1 MKPVIALV
9 GRPNVGKS
17 TLFNKLTRSRDAI
30 VADFSGL
37 TRDRQYGVGTSLDR
51 EFIVIDTG
59 GIGEEENSVDGLM
72 AQQSLAAI
80 NEANLVLFLVD
91 GKAGV
96 MSGDLAIAK
105 KLRGL
110 VDKQVFIVANKS
122 DGINADTD
130 LAEFYSLGLGNP
142 LPVAAVHNRG
152 VTQLIEHVLSTLPE
166 EDELDTESVK
176 GIKIAVLGRPN
187 VGKSTLVNRMLGE
200 ERVVVYD
207 MPGTTRDTIYVPYER
222 HGKNYTLIDTAGVR
236 RRGKVK
242 ETVEKFSVIKALQA
256 IEDANV
262 VVLVLDA
269 RESIVEQDL
278 HLLGFALE
286 QGRAMVIA
294 LNKWD
299 GMEASQKEHVKA
311 EMKRRLQFV
320 DFAKVHFISALHGTG
335 VGDLYGSIDKAYES
349 AYRKVGTPVLT
360 RYLEDT
366 VAAHQP
372 PLVKGRRIKLRY
384 AHMGGSNPPVIII
397 HGNQTRSIPESYRKY
412 LENSF
417 RKALKM
423 EGTPIRIVFKTGDN
437 PFSEK
442 RKTLTPRQIYK
453 KSLQDK
459 RDNKTK

>member
-59 GIGEEENSVDGLM
+59 GIGEEENSVDSLM

-80 NEANLVLFLVD
+80 DEANLILFLVD

-96 MSGDLAIAK
+96 MGGDLAIAK

-110 VDKQVFIVANKS
+110 SDKNIFIVANKS
-122 DGINADTD
+122 DGINADID
-130 LAEFYSLGLGNP
+130 LAEFYSLGLGDP
-142 LPVAAVHNRG
+142 LPVAAAHNRG

-166 EDELDTESVK
+166 ESEPDEASIK

-200 ERVVVYD
+200 DRVVVYD

-222 HGKNYTLIDTAGVR
+222 HGQNYTLIDTAGVR

-299 GMEASQKEHVKA
+299 GMEQTQKEHVKA

-335 VGDLYGSIDKAYES
+335 VGELYGSIDKAYES

-366 VAAHQP
+366 IAAHQP
-372 PLVKGRRIKLRY
+372 PMVKGRRIKLRY

-423 EGTPIRIVFKTGDN
+423 EGTPIRIIFKTGEN

-453 KSLQDK
+453 KSLQEK
-459 RDNKTK
+459 RDNKTR

>member
-37 TRDRQYGVGTSLDR
+37 TRDRQYGVGTSLGR

-59 GIGEEENSVDGLM
+59 GIGEEDNSVDSLM

-96 MSGDLAIAK
+96 MGGDLAIAK

-110 VDKQVFIVANKS
+110 ADKQIFIVANKS
-122 DGINADTD
+122 DGINADID
-130 LAEFYSLGLGNP
+130 LAEFYSLGLGDP
-142 LPVAAVHNRG
+142 LPVAAAHNRG
-152 VTQLIEHVLSTLPE
+152 VTQLIEHVLSALPQE
-166 EDELDTESVK
+166 NEPGTELVK

-200 ERVVVYD
+200 DRVVVYD

-299 GMEASQKEHVKA
+299 GMETSQKEHVKA

-423 EGTPIRIVFKTGDN
+423 EGTPIRIIFKTGDN

-453 KSLQDK
+453 NSLQEK

>member
-37 TRDRQYGVGTSLDR
+37 TRDRQYGVGTSLGR

-59 GIGEEENSVDGLM
+59 GIGEEENSVDSLM

-96 MSGDLAIAK
+96 MGGDLAIAK

-110 VDKQVFIVANKS
+110 EDKQIFIVANKS
-122 DGINADTD
+122 DGINADID

-142 LPVAAVHNRG
+142 LPVAAAHNRG
-152 VTQLIEHVLSTLPE
+152 VTQLIEHVLSALPE
-166 EDELDTESVK
+166 EDEPDSESVK

-200 ERVVVYD
+200 DRVVVYD
-207 MPGTTRDTIYVPYER
+207 MPGTTRDTIYAPYER

-311 EMKRRLQFV
+311 EMKRR
-320 DFAKVHFISALHGTG
+320 
-335 VGDLYGSIDKAYES
+335 
-349 AYRKVGTPVLT
+349 
-360 RYLEDT
+360 
-366 VAAHQP
+366 
-372 PLVKGRRIKLRY
+372 
-384 AHMGGSNPPVIII
+384 
-397 HGNQTRSIPESYRKY
+397 
-412 LENSF
+412 
-417 RKALKM
+417 
-423 EGTPIRIVFKTGDN
+423 
-437 PFSEK
+437 
-442 RKTLTPRQIYK
+442 
-453 KSLQDK
+453 
-459 RDNKTK
+459 

>member
-37 TRDRQYGVGTSLDR
+37 TRDRQYGVGTSLGR

-59 GIGEEENSVDGLM
+59 GIGEEENSVDSLM

-96 MSGDLAIAK
+96 MGGDLAIAK

-110 VDKQVFIVANKS
+110 EDKQIFIVANKS
-122 DGINADTD
+122 DGINADID

-142 LPVAAVHNRG
+142 LPVAAAHNRG
-152 VTQLIEHVLSTLPE
+152 VTQLIEHVLSALPE
-166 EDELDTESVK
+166 EDEPDSESVK

-200 ERVVVYD
+200 DRVVVYD
-207 MPGTTRDTIYVPYER
+207 MPGTTRDTIYAPYER

-349 AYRKVGTPVLT
+349 AYRKVGTSVLT

-366 VAAHQP
+366 IAAHQP

-423 EGTPIRIVFKTGDN
+423 EGTPIRIIFKTGDN
-437 PFSEK
+437 PFAEK

-453 KSLQDK
+453 NSLQEK